1 MTEQPAPRAWPR
13 RAALTLVAAVTA
25 ASYAWAINRDPLEGY
40 YAAAVRSMSMS
51 WHDFIFGAF
60 DPAGTITLDKLPG
73 AFWVQALAV
82 RAFGLHTWVIVAPQ
96 AVEGVL
102 TVLVL
107 YRAVRRLAGPTAGLI
122 AAIVF
127 AVSPATVALNRGNIS
142 DTLMILLLV
151 LAADAAS
158 AAITSSRP
166 GGSQGQLILA
176 GVWVGLAFQA
186 KMIEAWLLLPA
197 LGLAFLIAAPGRAV
211 RRLRQ
216 LAVAAVV
223 TGVVSLAWITAFSLV
238 PAAHR
243 PYADGSHDNSVYQQ
257 VFVYNGFGR
266 LGDQT
271 PLQLLAGQGISLQRV
286 APGQAPAPDRLLRGG
301 LGRDSGWLLPAALA
315 VAGWGLLARR
325 RAPRGDPLRA
335 CLVLWG
341 GWLLTL
347 AVTFSVTTTLNAY
360 YTAALTPA
368 VAAILGAGLAA
379 AWSARRP
386 AASLL
391 AGLAGVAAGTAGY
404 AAWLLSTGT
413 GVPGW
418 VVPAVLAAGL
428 AAVAAAATALVR
440 GRPGPGSAGASGAA
454 RRDRVL
460 AAALGTGL
468 VAALLGPA
476 VARSTRPTSR
486 PRRPR
491 PSSCCS
497 FSSRSRSARFSRSW
511 RRHSSARRTCWPR
524 RARRWPRYSSTTA
537 ARRRCP
543 WAASPGRSPR
553 PRWPASRQMS
563 AWASSTSSSC
573 RPGRTAARSCAGS
586 SRTAGPCPAS
596 TRRCAPS
603 SASRPTPAD
612 APAGA
617 TAGRSQAARGGDR
630 VGRGL
635 AGAGRRDPGPLEVR
649 HVDVGGLAGRRRRV
663 QRREVLRPL
672 LVEGEDGLQLRLQVG
687 GRVAGDEPG
696 GQRGP
701 ADQAAA
707 AVAFRLRVALGLL
720 VHVPGDARRRDA
732 GVPVAGQEG
741 HDGGIVVR
749 QQAGRRGG
757 AGHRPA
763 PDRRRRAG
771 RGAGRRPG
779 RGAGQGVGGIG
790 GCRRAGPDKGMAG
803 RHGRLDVLLG
813 VRLRAA
819 GGGSADLVRRHQ
831 PGCGLRGRGV
841 RARHQVADL
850 GDRGER
856 ADHGH
861 RRGGPARP
869 AGHLLDPGGGRM
881 PT

>member
-60 DPAGTITLDKLPG
+60 DPAGTVTLDKLPG
-73 AFWVQALAV
+73 AFWIQALAV
-82 RAFGLHTWVIVAPQ
+82 RALGLHTWVIVAPQ

-335 CLVLWG
+335 GLVLWG

-391 AGLAGVAAGTAGY
+391 AGLAVVAAGTAGY

-476 VARSTRPTSR
+476 VA
-486 PRRPR
+486 
-491 PSSCCS
+491 
-497 FSSRSRSARFSRSW
+497 
-511 RRHSSARRTCWPR
+511 
-524 RARRWPRYSSTTA
+524 
-537 ARRRCP
+537 
-543 WAASPGRSPR
+543 AASIVGQDRGAFDTPYE
-553 PRWPASRQMS
+553 PA
-563 AWASSTSSSC
+563 AE
-573 RPGRTAARSCAGS
+573 AAA
-586 SRTAGPCPAS
+586 
-596 TRRCAPS
+596 
-603 SASRPTPAD
+603 
-612 APAGA
+612 
-617 TAGRSQAARGGDR
+617 
-630 VGRGL
+630 
-635 AGAGRRDPGPLEVR
+635 
-649 HVDVGGLAGRRRRV
+649 V
-663 QRREVLRPL
+663 QLLFVQLPEQVRPL
-672 LVEGEDGLQLRLQVG
+672 LPQLEKAQFGAPDLLAAQSSALAAVFIYDSGQEALPLG
-687 GRVAGDEPG
+687 GFTGTIPSPTLARVQADVRM
-696 GQRGP
+696 GQFHLVIVPARAHRGP
-701 ADQAAA
+701 VLRWI
-707 AVAFRLRVALGLL
+707 VAHCRP
-720 VHVPGDARRRDA
+720 VPGIDPALRTFFCLPPDA
-732 GVPVAGQEG
+732 G
-741 HDGGIVVR
+741 
-749 QQAGRRGG
+749 
-757 AGHRPA
+757 
-763 PDRRRRAG
+763 
-771 RGAGRRPG
+771 
-779 RGAGQGVGGIG
+779 
-790 GCRRAGPDKGMAG
+790 
-803 RHGRLDVLLG
+803 
-813 VRLRAA
+813 
-819 GGGSADLVRRHQ
+819 
-831 PGCGLRGRGV
+831 
-841 RARHQVADL
+841 
-850 GDRGER
+850 
-856 ADHGH
+856 
-861 RRGGPARP
+861 
-869 AGHLLDPGGGRM
+869 
-881 PT
+881 